1 MLSLVQDLGSS
12 NLLVEEVD
20 QTNATVQ
27 MILSK
32 SQMIKIEI
40 SNLETLHEQGRIVTN
55 LSNQSLNSVMSHW
68 NMVKAQLQQFYNQ
81 SSNLLYQISST
92 KMLCDVVKQQ
102 ANSTT
107 TLHLQLSSTLGT
119 QQSRK
124 LQLEANIKAVQS
136 SVQYLRQLRNTIT
149 AKCTN

>member
-55 LSNQSLNSVMSHW
+55 LSNQSLNSVMSQW

>member
-12 NLLVEEVD
+12 NLLFEEAD

-55 LSNQSLNSVMSHW
+55 LSNQSLNSVMSQW

-92 KMLCDVVKQQ
+92 TMLCDVVKQQ

-107 TLHLQLSSTLGT
+107 ALHLQLSSTLGT